1 MIKCGICG
9 KEFKNITHTHLKM
22 HNMSVNKY
30 LSTFPQTR
38 LSWNQGLTKKDDSR
52 VKGGLKKGQTK
63 GHPCYYSKEYLGE
76 ERFNKIEEKRRLKI
90 GKTVVEKGICKLGAT
105 ACHEKRRTLPN
116 YGFTKEGLE
125 NNKNNGFKSGHIPWT
140 TGLTKYTDRRLKTVS
155 DKLRKYP
162 EGIDFS
168 LFGWT
173 KELRQKIRNRD
184 NWHCKKCNA
193 SQKEFK
199 SVLVVHHIDGNK
211 CNNLENN
218 LVTLCRKCH
227 KDTHIEQDYKTG
239 KFKIRKELLKIQ
251 I

>member
-1 MIKCGICG
+1 MYSKKLLGDRFEKIESKRIEKILNHPNSHELRIKGQKASVEARKRNG
-9 KEFKNITHTHLKM
+9 TLKWKEDAIGRKSK
-22 HNMSVNKY
+22 KY
-30 LSTFPQTR
+30 LGR
-38 LSWNQGLTKKDDSR
+38 K
-52 VKGGLKKGQTK
+52 
-63 GHPCYYSKEYLGE
+63 
-76 ERFNKIEEKRRLKI
+76 
-90 GKTVVEKGICKLGAT
+90 
-105 ACHEKRRTLPN
+105 
-116 YGFTKEGLE
+116 
-125 NNKNNGFKSGHIPWT
+125 PWT
-140 TGLTKYTDRRLKTVS
+140 TGLTKYTDKRLKRVS